1 MYTSNKQIT
10 KKLFKIV
17 DSYGKQLVTAFYY
30 DKDNHLI
37 DSFYWEFFSNNLDE
51 YADWIK
57 QTWQENGVE
66 IIIEKLY
73 KTTKSKY

>member
-1 MYTSNKQIT
+1 MIT

-17 DSYGKQLVTAFYY
+17 DSYGTKLVTAFFY
-30 DKDNHLI
+30 DECNHI
-37 DSFYWEFFSNNLDE
+37 VDSLYWEFFTDDLDE

-57 QTWQENGVE
+57 DTWQENNIK

-73 KTTKSKY
+73 KLTK